1 MYIVGYFLM
10 AFANVLNYVLMFF
23 MIVVIARAVLSW
35 VSPDPFN
42 PIVRFI
48 HSISEPILYEIR
60 KRLPVHLG
68 SIDLS
73 PIVVILALIFL
84 QQFLIASLL
93 RFSQS
98 LL

>member
-48 HSISEPILYEIR
+48 HTISEPILYEIR
-60 KRLPVHLG
+60 KRLPVYFG
-68 SIDLS
+68 GIDLS